1 MSLRGVDL
9 LALTVL
15 WGVLLIGAVLIAS
28 VGGEVFAL
36 AVLWLVVLMGAV
48 LLASLGVDD
57 TRNADGDDAVE
68 ASAPAFIMS
77 GLLGLTY
84 VTDAALALRGGVVA
98 AFLTGGCLAA
108 VFLLVRH
115 LRRAHAAPLTSG
127 LERTCAKVQS
137 RARATRASHDRS
149 DQAKNASTERGGV
162 EPTEPWATRPHW
174 F

>member
-57 TRNADGDDAVE
+57 TRHADGDDAVE

-84 VTDAALALRGGVVA
+84 VTAAALALRAGVVA

-115 LRRAHAAPLTSG
+115 LRREHAAPVTSG
-127 LERTCAKVQS
+127 LERT
-137 RARATRASHDRS
+137 
-149 DQAKNASTERGGV
+149 
-162 EPTEPWATRPHW
+162 
-174 F
+174 